1 MKYIITIYKNIY
13 IYIYFFFKLDPG
25 TRAPFGLGL
34 STGWSG
40 LGLCPTRDRPDQIE
54 WRNSR
59 LATDHEKPL
68 VESDR
73 VAGRRRSA
81 LISNEIQRSSISLIP
96 EEQNQ
101 QIYNPKRRSTNP
113 KNKSKEQKPKEHP
126 QIQRTKTQRT
136 DPQIHKSIDK

>member
-1 MKYIITIYKNIY
+1 M
-13 IYIYFFFKLDPG
+13 DPG
-25 TRAPFGLGL
+25 TRAPFGLGR
-34 STGWSG
+34 STGRSG

-113 KNKSKEQKPKEHP
+113 KNKSTNPKNKNPKNIHKSKEQKPKE
-126 QIQRTKTQRT
+126 
-136 DPQIHKSIDK
+136 QIHKSTNP